1 MVSSFMDALQGD
13 GRVQEESGDGM
24 KETIM
29 NIIQIGSS
37 WLFVCVAYFFV
48 TLVISKWW
56 IEANDDDDDAVFLGA
71 HIIGCFFFG
80 VVFCM
85 WLYGG

>member
-1 MVSSFMDALQGD
+1 
-13 GRVQEESGDGM
+13 M

-29 NIIQIGSS
+29 NTIQIGSS
-37 WLFVCVAYFFV
+37 WLFVCVAYFFA

-56 IEANDDDDDAVFLGA
+56 IEVTDDGVTDDGKDTVFLGA

>member
-1 MVSSFMDALQGD
+1 
-13 GRVQEESGDGM
+13 M

-29 NIIQIGSS
+29 NVIQIGSS
-37 WLFVCVAYFFV
+37 WLFVCVAYFFA
-48 TLVISKWW
+48 TLVISKLW
-56 IEANDDDDDAVFLGA
+56 IEANEDDEDDEDAVFLVA

>member
-1 MVSSFMDALQGD
+1 
-13 GRVQEESGDGM
+13 M

-29 NIIQIGSS
+29 NIMQIGSS

>member
-1 MVSSFMDALQGD
+1 
-13 GRVQEESGDGM
+13 M

-29 NIIQIGSS
+29 NIIQLVSS
-37 WLFVCVAYFFV
+37 GFFVCVAYFFA

-71 HIIGCFFFG
+71 HIIVCFLFG
-80 VVFCM
+80 IVFSMCR
-85 WLYGG
+85 YGE